1 MAKGEKTGR
10 VNNPPQVTSLPHKG
24 SGTEGQ
30 SRNVC
35 LFGGTFDPI
44 HMAHLRI
51 AEEAQKKFKLDRV
64 LFIPAGNPP
73 HKEAS
78 GLTAYEDRYRM
89 VELACKPYPGF
100 IASRLE
106 AGRRPSYTVDTVKRV
121 RKKLAP
127 DDRLFFLVGGDA
139 FDELDTWKSW
149 QELVRLT
156 EFIVVSRPESEYRV
170 SEGARVHRLDGLAL
184 PVSSSTIRA
193 RLANGE
199 ATPELPMEVR
209 SFVEKRG
216 LYSFAVTQN

>member
-1 MAKGEKTGR
+1 MRRIEKDQA
-10 VNNPPQVTSLPHKG
+10 PQ
-24 SGTEGQ
+24 
-30 SRNVC
+30 NVC

-64 LFIPAGNPP
+64 LFVPAGNPP
-73 HKEAS
+73 HKESA

-89 VELACKPYPGF
+89 VEIACKPYPGF
-100 IASRLE
+100 VASRLE
-106 AGRRPSYTVDTVKRV
+106 AARRPSYTVDTVKRV
-121 RKKLAP
+121 RKELAP

-170 SEGARVHRLDGLAL
+170 PEGARVHRLDGLAL

-199 ATPELPMEVR
+199 ATPELPAEVR
-209 SFVEKRG
+209 AFVEKRG

>member
-1 MAKGEKTGR
+1 MAKGEKAER
-10 VNNPPQVTSLPHKG
+10 VDSLSHKG
-24 SGTEGQ
+24 K
-30 SRNVC
+30 NVC

-44 HMAHLRI
+44 HKAHLRI
-51 AEEAQKKFKLDRV
+51 AKEAQKKFKLDRI

-73 HKEAS
+73 HKEAA
-78 GLTAYEDRYRM
+78 GLTPYEDRYRM
-89 VELACKPYPGF
+89 VEIACKPYPGF

-106 AGRRPSYTVDTVKRV
+106 AARRPSYTIDTAKRV
-121 RKKLAP
+121 RKELGP
-127 DDRLFFLVGGDA
+127 NDRLFFLIGGDA
-139 FDELDTWKSW
+139 FEELETWKNW

-170 SEGARVHRLDGLAL
+170 PEGARVHRLDGLAL
-184 PVSSSTIRA
+184 PVSSSTIRM

-199 ATPELPMEVR
+199 ATPELPAEVR